1 MYNKIVQV
9 GNLTR
14 DIELRYA
21 SSGSAIANT
30 AIATSRKFTQN
41 GERKEEVCFVDITF
55 FGRSAEV
62 ANQYL
67 RRGSKILIEG
77 RLKFDQWVAQDG
89 SKRSKHSVIVEN
101 MQMLDSKADSQGG
114 GQPQSGGYDAP
125 QQHRQSNQ
133 NNYSGQSS
141 EGKDGGYEY
150 SASAAPAQKQ
160 EKKEMPEH
168 NIPEI
173 DIDEDE
179 IPF

>member
-1 MYNKIVQV
+1 MFNKVVLV

-21 SSGSAIANT
+21 SSGSAIENT

-89 SKRSKHSVIVEN
+89 SKRSKHTVIVET
-101 MQMLDSKADSQGG
+101 MQMLNGKQDDAAPQQAYQAPTPQYESAS
-114 GQPQSGGYDAP
+114 GQPQTKDQFNA
-125 QQHRQSNQ
+125 
-133 NNYSGQSS
+133 GQKSWD
-141 EGKDGGYEY
+141 EKMDEQYE
-150 SASAAPAQKQ
+150 AQR
-160 EKKEMPEH
+160 KKW
-168 NIPEI
+168 N
-173 DIDEDE
+173 
-179 IPF
+179 